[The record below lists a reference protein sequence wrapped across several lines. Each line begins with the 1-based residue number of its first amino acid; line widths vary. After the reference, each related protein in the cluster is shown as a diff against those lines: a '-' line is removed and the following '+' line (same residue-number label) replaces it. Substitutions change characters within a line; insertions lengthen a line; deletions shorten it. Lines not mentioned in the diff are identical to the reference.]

1 MLKVATTMRSTVFV
15 SRFFFSKDLY
25 INGANPIRERVM
37 STPSWPVPYYQRV
50 TKAYPI
56 RGTSPSIQNS
66 RNPIWEELTSQPTM
80 SHGFKPSRFSMRAQK
95 EDRLSAIPS
104 KTSIPTVLTSLFS
117 IPDQEG
123 RL

>member
-1 MLKVATTMRSTVFV
+1 MLKVATSMRSTVFV
-15 SRFFFSKDLY
+15 NRFFFSKDLY

-56 RGTSPSIQNS
+56 RGTSLLIQNS
-66 RNPIWEELTSQPTM
+66 RNQIWEELMSQPAI
-80 SHGFKPSRFSMRAQK
+80 SLGSKQSRSSMQVLKAG
-95 EDRLSAIPS
+95 RLSATPS
-104 KTSIPTVLTSLFS
+104 KTSIQTVKVLLLSLS
-117 IPDQEG
+117 DQEG